1 MWLSVSAIIFIM
13 VIYRNSWLPGGNALQ
28 GKEIFVIVIL
38 IALIFVYQLDSTVLT
53 NFLNYNF
60 LRFENIFFL
69 FIFLSYCIS
78 ILIYNIQE
86 LSTIFNIFYTVTFLG
101 YTFLFFIKVP
111 QILCNSKELMKTF
124 FSFIF
129 YIGSFIAIFGLMIY
143 FAGISP
149 IEKYD
154 FAAYSII
161 VHPNFTANL
170 YTSFIICSVFY
181 YLYYGTEF
189 SDFYRKIV
197 FVSIILQLLSL
208 LFTFGRGGYVG
219 TAVSLGIL
227 FTLYYR
233 KKIILI
239 FPIIISLSVLIFP
252 RFLSAKGTG
261 SFLSRFLLLIPA
273 YHMMNENRTVFLW
286 GYGAFSNIEIFSK
299 YMIIYNIVEENISD
313 PHNSYIRLILM
324 FGIIFTISL
333 LSYILYL
340 SSRLFFRIIKSSSP
354 KERLFN
360 IFLLAAVVGLL
371 VQNLFDS
378 GLSSTVF
385 FHIQFFLVYLG
396 IIRIVLNSKLN

>member
-1 MWLSVSAIIFIM
+1 MSISGIIFIM
-13 VIYRNSWLPGGNALQ
+13 VIYRNSWLPGGIALQ

-38 IALIFVYQLDSTVLT
+38 IILAFVYQFDLNILN
-53 NFLNYNF
+53 NFLNFNL
-60 LRFENIFFL
+60 LRFENVFFL
-69 FIFLSYCIS
+69 FIFFSYSIS
-78 ILIYNIQE
+78 IFVYNRQE
-86 LSTIFNIFYTVTFLG
+86 ISTVFNVFYTSTFLG
-101 YTFLFFIKVP
+101 YTYLFFIKVP
-111 QILCNSKELMKTF
+111 QILCKSKELMKSF
-124 FSFIF
+124 FVFIF
-129 YIGSFIAIFGLMIY
+129 YLGSFITFFGLLIY

-149 IEKYD
+149 IEKYE

-181 YLYYGTEF
+181 YLYYRIEF
-189 SDFYRKIV
+189 SDFYKRIV
-197 FVSIILQLLSL
+197 LVSIILQIISQ

-227 FTLYYR
+227 FAFFYR
-233 KKIILI
+233 KKIILL
-239 FPIIISLSVLIFP
+239 FPVIISLSALIFP

-261 SFLSRFLLLIPA
+261 SFLSRFMLLIPA

-299 YMIIYNIVEENISD
+299 YMIIYNILEENISD

-324 FGIIFTISL
+324 FGIIFTASL
-333 LSYILYL
+333 IIYILYL
-340 SSRLFFRIIKSSSP
+340 LSRLFFRILKSTSEN
-354 KERLFN
+354 ERLFN
-360 IFLLAAVVGLL
+360 SFLLAATAGLL

-385 FHIQFFLVYLG
+385 FHIQFFLLYLG
-396 IIRIVLNSKLN
+396 IIRIILNSKV